1 MKGGGSNTS
10 IIHRIKGLS
19 PPVRKEK
26 GESPETASSNSCWRL
41 KQVKLGG
48 QDNSKVWRCKM
59 MGISFKQGVEVT
71 WNLLLTSEK
80 NLSGGVLDLSR
91 LTVTLK
97 MVSGV
102 KWSMQGMDER
112 IDQVK
117 KPCPEG

>member
-1 MKGGGSNTS
+1 
-10 IIHRIKGLS
+10 
-19 PPVRKEK
+19 
-26 GESPETASSNSCWRL
+26 
-41 KQVKLGG
+41 
-48 QDNSKVWRCKM
+48 M
-59 MGISFKQGVEVT
+59 MGISFKQGIEVT
-71 WNLLLTSEK
+71 WNQLLISEK